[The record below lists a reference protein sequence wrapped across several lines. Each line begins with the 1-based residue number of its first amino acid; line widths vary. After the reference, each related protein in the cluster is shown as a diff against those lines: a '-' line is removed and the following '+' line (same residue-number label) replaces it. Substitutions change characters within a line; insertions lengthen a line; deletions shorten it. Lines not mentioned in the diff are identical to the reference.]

1 MAAAKTVSLLLPL
14 TFPSDSLM
22 VAVASRSLY
31 FWKRKFHFVFFFS
44 IKSLCSIPFL
54 YLWFEQLRAL
64 QRLTKTPPFCFVFLF
79 LEDPSEMRSAHPCS
93 KSSHSWSRCP
103 GQAFPNVSPFW
114 SIRLMETQSPTLLLS
129 PLSWRLVLSRLLSC
143 PRRSTF
149 MPFWTLFG
157 HRLYIM

>member
-22 VAVASRSLY
+22 VQKPQGHFISGNENSTLFFFFLSRV
-31 FWKRKFHFVFFFS
+31 FVPFHSFTFGLNSCGHFNVEPKLPRFVFFF
-44 IKSLCSIPFL
+44 
-54 YLWFEQLRAL
+54 
-64 QRLTKTPPFCFVFLF
+64 F

-103 GQAFPNVSPFW
+103 GQAFPNVSPCW
-114 SIRLMETQSPTLLLS
+114 SIRRMETQSPTLLLS